1 VGSTD
6 LFGIVPILVT
16 PFDDQGRLDIAS
28 LRRLVDFTIAAGVHG
43 VGIALGSEVYKL
55 TEAER
60 DRVIETVIEQTN
72 GRVPVVVN
80 TGAAATDLAVIFSQ
94 RAQAQ
99 GATAVMCA
107 LPGAGYSTNEI
118 LSYFGAI
125 ARAVDVPV
133 MIQDTSVAPVPGPVI
148 RAIGDAYERVRYAKV
163 ESVPPPVQVYAAV
176 QSAGEVVKIFGGAAG
191 QYLLPELRRG
201 SIGTMPWPST
211 PGAFVKV
218 WDLWHSEQ
226 HDEAET
232 TFEQAIAPL
241 LRISVR
247 SLGGG
252 HIVHKLALQRQ
263 GIIDSAYVR
272 GPCEELDPIT
282 LAEIDEACRRIG
294 LYE

>member
-1 VGSTD
+1 
-6 LFGIVPILVT
+6 VPILVT
-16 PFDDQGRLDIAS
+16 PFDDQGRLDLGS

-43 VGIALGSEVYKL
+43 LGIALGSEVYKL

-60 DRVIETVIEQTN
+60 DRVIETVIEQTDD
-72 GRVPVVVN
+72 RVPVVVN
-80 TGAAATDLAVIFSQ
+80 TGAAATDLAVIYSQ

-99 GATAVMCA
+99 GAAAVMCA

-125 ARAVDVPV
+125 ARTVDVPV
-133 MIQDTSVAPVPGPVI
+133 MIQDTSAAPVPGPMI
-148 RAIGDAYERVRYAKV
+148 RTISDAFPRVRYAKV

-176 QSAGEVVKIFGGAAG
+176 QSAGDAVNIFGGAAG
-191 QYLLPELRRG
+191 QFLLPELRRG

-211 PGAFVKV
+211 PGPFVQV
-218 WDLWHSEQ
+218 WDLWHAGQ
-226 HDEAET
+226 RDEAESV
-232 TFEQAIAPL
+232 FEHKIAPL

-263 GIIDSAYVR
+263 GIIDTAYVR
-272 GPCEELDPIT
+272 GPCEELDPVT
-282 LAEIDEACRRIG
+282 LKEIDDACARMG
-294 LYE
+294 L